1 MGDQGGTGAAS
12 RLGFL
17 LGKGQLRCGRWS
29 RARASHCR
37 FPHCSAGW
45 HRLLM
50 HLPVYI
56 PPTKSSFVYGKKL
69 FWFHVF
75 SLNSSSLLAEWLLLS
90 LGADRSHG
98 ACLHLLGEVP
108 WGSPGVTQDRG
119 LGHGAISSHQGSR
132 KRTGVS
138 QRSA

>member
-1 MGDQGGTGAAS
+1 
-12 RLGFL
+12 
-17 LGKGQLRCGRWS
+17 
-29 RARASHCR
+29 
-37 FPHCSAGW
+37 
-45 HRLLM
+45 M

-98 ACLHLLGEVP
+98 AHLRLP

-119 LGHGAISSHQGSR
+119 LGHSAISSHQVSR

-138 QRSA
+138 QHSA